1 MFIESNEVKSRV
13 FYQYKILVNL
23 PDQLTFDSAEYAYLS
38 PRQLKNNVLRNVY
51 NYLCESQDYIEI
63 AVSNKKIIIRKEI
76 ALNED
81 IVCFKLALQKELSYT
96 AKKSDFTNERMA
108 DFPYSYVFLDV
119 IAQTFYVE
127 KNYKIFNKPS
137 EIYKILQQL
146 LKNINKKTDQY
157 LDVEFLINL
166 IVDKREFMES
176 FKSFDSVSKVSLKL
190 NSPNSFLGNQRADEY
205 LNALREETNAEQM
218 TLEIC
223 NNDAGIDAEGFLS
236 HFEHLFE
243 YAVNGGG
250 EWTLKGHENGKALS
264 RKSTARGKTL
274 VLDVDL
280 SNIPE
285 NVERLVLRFTEENRY
300 EED

>member
-1 MFIESNEVKSRV
+1 MFIESSEVKSRV
-13 FYQYKILVNL
+13 FYQYKILVTL
-23 PDQLTFDSAEYAYLS
+23 PDQLSFDSIAYANLS
-38 PRQLKNNVLRNVY
+38 PRQLKNDVLRNIY
-51 NYLCESQDYIEI
+51 KYLSESDDYIEI
-63 AVSNKKIIIRKEI
+63 MSANKKIIIRKETV
-76 ALNED
+76 LNND
-81 IVCFKLALQKELSYT
+81 IICFKLASQRELSYT

-119 IAQTFYVE
+119 VAQTFYVE

-137 EIYKILQQL
+137 EMYKILQQL
-146 LKNINKKTDQY
+146 LKSINTRTNQF

-190 NSPNSFLGNQRADEY
+190 NSPNSFLGNQKADEY
-205 LNALREETNAEQM
+205 LNSLREETNAEQM

-223 NNDAGIDAEGFLS
+223 NNDVGIDPNGFLS
-236 HFEHLFE
+236 HFENLFE

-250 EWTLKGHENGKALS
+250 EWILKGYENGKSLS
-264 RKSTARGKTL
+264 RKSSARGKML

-280 SNIPE
+280 TNIPE
-285 NVERLVLRFTEENRY
+285 NVDRLVFRFTEENRY

>member
-1 MFIESNEVKSRV
+1 MFIESSEIKSRV
-13 FYQYKILVNL
+13 FYQYKILVSL
-23 PDQLTFDSAEYAYLS
+23 PDQLSFDSIVYAKLS
-38 PRQLKNNVLRNVY
+38 PRQIKNDVLRNVY
-51 NYLCESQDYIEI
+51 KYLSESRDYIEI
-63 AVSNKKIIIRKEI
+63 ISANKKIIIRKEM
-76 ALNED
+76 ALNND
-81 IVCFKLALQKELSYT
+81 IICFKLAAQRELSYT

-119 IAQTFYVE
+119 VAQTFYVE

-137 EIYKILQQL
+137 EMYKILQQL
-146 LKNINKKTDQY
+146 LKNINTKTNQF

-190 NSPNSFLGNQRADEY
+190 NSPNSFLGNQKADEY

-223 NNDAGIDAEGFLS
+223 NNDVGIDPNGFLS
-236 HFEHLFE
+236 HFENLFE

-250 EWTLKGHENGKALS
+250 EWILKGYENGKSLS
-264 RKSTARGKTL
+264 RKSSARGKTL

-280 SNIPE
+280 TNIPE
-285 NVERLVLRFTEENRY
+285 NVDRLVVRFAEENRY

>member
-13 FYQYKILVNL
+13 FYQYKILVSL
-23 PDQLTFDSAEYAYLS
+23 PDQLSFDSIAYANLS
-38 PRQLKNNVLRNVY
+38 PRQIKNDVLRNIY
-51 NYLCESQDYIEI
+51 NYLSESRDYIEI
-63 AVSNKKIIIRKEI
+63 TSANKKIIIRKEM
-76 ALNED
+76 ALNND
-81 IVCFKLALQKELSYT
+81 IICFKLAAQRELSYT
-96 AKKSDFTNERMA
+96 AKKTDFTNERMA

-119 IAQTFYVE
+119 VAQTFYVE

-137 EIYKILQQL
+137 EMYKILQQL
-146 LKNINKKTDQY
+146 LKNINTKTNQF

-190 NSPNSFLGNQRADEY
+190 NSPNSFLGNQKADEY

-223 NNDAGIDAEGFLS
+223 NNDVGIDPNGFLS
-236 HFEHLFE
+236 HFENLFE

-250 EWTLKGHENGKALS
+250 EWILKGYENGKSLS
-264 RKSTARGKTL
+264 RKSSARGKTL

-280 SNIPE
+280 TNIPE
-285 NVERLVLRFTEENRY
+285 NVDRLVVRFAEENRY